1 MHAVTAGIVRVDE
14 HDLPW
19 FEYRT
24 EAEGDAPAPV
34 RVKALTREHPG
45 APPVQF
51 VEYSPGH
58 TDPVHHHDTG
68 EVMVIVEGELWLDG
82 TASGAGSVV
91 YIARDVDYAL
101 RAGDAGARFFRIVVD

>member
-1 MHAVTAGIVRVDE
+1 MDAIVRVDE

-24 EAEGDAPAPV
+24 AADGDAPAPI
-34 RVKALTREHPG
+34 RVKALTRDQPG

-51 VEYSPGH
+51 VEYTAGH

-68 EVMVIVEGELWLDG
+68 EVMVITEGELWLDG
-82 TASGAGSVV
+82 TANGAGSIV
-91 YIARDVDYAL
+91 YIPRDLDYAL
-101 RAGDAGARFFRIVVD
+101 RAGDGGARFFRIVVP